1 SAAGAD
7 TMRILID
14 VGNTRIKLGWI
25 KTETGEREAAPLA
38 VEHAEAGR
46 IAAWLDAMTDGPVS
60 ALGVN
65 VAGAAISEQLDKL
78 FRERLGTDVRW
89 IAAQPEAAGVRNA
102 YDDPAQ
108 LGPDRWMSMV
118 GLGPLARGAP
128 LVLANFGKIGRAP
141 RRERMCDED

>member
-1 SAAGAD
+1 GRGPHPAGRDSLRRERIWRADAAHPRKRNPHLGRRGVGASAAGAD

-60 ALGVN
+60 AL
-65 VAGAAISEQLDKL
+65 
-78 FRERLGTDVRW
+78 
-89 IAAQPEAAGVRNA
+89 
-102 YDDPAQ
+102 
-108 LGPDRWMSMV
+108 
-118 GLGPLARGAP
+118 
-128 LVLANFGKIGRAP
+128 
-141 RRERMCDED
+141 